1 MNDVLNLAASDKEVK
16 AAIEHRISRERIGHV
31 TDLMIF
37 DKRPGYT
44 QPVKAMTFIAELEL
58 FRTVFRLPP
67 GYEQWR
73 CVSCLDSVW
82 RLLNLIGCSSFPDD
96 QKRLCLFAALFL
108 PLNDTIYSG
117 NRRKKIPLVDYII
130 RDSLKLKASDA
141 ETVISLHTAAKKIL
155 TGLLLREIKECWR
168 VALLLSMLLHPVDIL
183 SPSTSFSN
191 ERDEVEKRSV
201 LFKTVENAVR
211 TQGLEKVWEMKPLVN
226 GKEIM
231 YHLDIKSG
239 GPDIGEWQ
247 QKLLQWQL
255 ACPSGTAEEC
265 LDWMMKQTVS
275 KRARTND
282 Q

>member
-1 MNDVLNLAASDKEVK
+1 
-16 AAIEHRISRERIGHV
+16 
-31 TDLMIF
+31 
-37 DKRPGYT
+37 
-44 QPVKAMTFIAELEL
+44 MTFIAELEL

-82 RLLNLIGCSSFPDD
+82 RLLYLIGCSSFPDD

-117 NRRKKIPLVDYII
+117 NKRKKIPLVDYII

-141 ETVISLHTAAKKIL
+141 ETVISLHTAAKKFVTLIPSLVSKENIQVLDVDWKRDIIDVSIALKLRIL

-168 VALLLSMLLHPVDIL
+168 RECSKNA
-183 SPSTSFSN
+183 
-191 ERDEVEKRSV
+191 RSR
-201 LFKTVENAVR
+201 E
-211 TQGLEKVWEMKPLVN
+211 GLEMKPLVN

-239 GPDIGEWQ
+239 GPDIGECQ

-265 LDWMMKQTVS
+265 LDCMMKQTLS
-275 KRARTND
+275 KLARTND